1 VTGHLS
7 RLLQHLIP
15 QILQLLSH
23 RHLLLFCL
31 LLLFLCLLSSA
42 SLTFPIAFRLLFFP
56 ISKFLLYRLHCIASI
71 CAQLLVLFTWIAPL
85 LLLWLFTR
93 QFSIDR

>member
-1 VTGHLS
+1 VPGHLF
-7 RLLQHLIP
+7 RLLPHLIS
-15 QILQLLSH
+15 QILQLPSH
-23 RHLLLFCL
+23 CHLLLFCL
-31 LLLFLCLLSSA
+31 PLLFLCLHTSA
-42 SLTFPIAFRLLFFP
+42 SVTFPIAFRLLFFP
-56 ISKFLLYRLHCIASI
+56 ISEFLLYRLHCIASI